1 MLDVSINLWT
11 SHAHWYSYAVCKRVC
26 VVFLWS
32 ISLISLLFSFKAI
45 NLRSPSW
52 ENWKVYSHQAMVM
65 SKSKQWWWV
74 RARKGDEQE
83 LLLDFDYLL
92 VMHIQTE
99 IRMWLL
105 YFRTCWCSWT
115 LFSIPFQLF
124 MSNSLIAFRFLCVC
138 FCLCF
143 CFEIGCLHRINMWL
157 TCPNIVPYI

>member
-1 MLDVSINLWT
+1 MYQLICERHTHIDTRMLFASVFVLCSYEVYLSFHFCFLSRLQT
-11 SHAHWYSYAVCKRVC
+11 SEV
-26 VVFLWS
+26 
-32 ISLISLLFSFKAI
+32 
-45 NLRSPSW
+45 LRGKT
-52 ENWKVYSHQAMVM
+52 ERFIHI
-65 SKSKQWWWV
+65 KQWWWV
-74 RARKGDEQE
+74 RARKDDESE